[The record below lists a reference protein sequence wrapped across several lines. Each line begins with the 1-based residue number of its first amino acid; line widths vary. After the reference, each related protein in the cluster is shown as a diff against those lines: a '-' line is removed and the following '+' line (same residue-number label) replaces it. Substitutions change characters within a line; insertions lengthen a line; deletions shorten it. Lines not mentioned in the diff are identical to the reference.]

1 MNKDNH
7 VTQST
12 VLQEKHER
20 VMTLSDDGFIRM
32 GFKHLME
39 TSLSHLISV
48 NEETRF
54 IAPYTHIFGF
64 TEWVSIITPVISVG
78 WDWKLSH
85 DDRFIKIVRV
95 GQPRSN
101 LMFIDNMQ
109 CDIGL
114 NNSEELITQKID
126 MIAWEMIVKDQILKA
141 DGRSGLVLSY
151 S

>member
-1 MNKDNH
+1 MNKGNL
-7 VTQST
+7 VTHSS
-12 VLQEKHER
+12 VLQEKRER

-32 GFKHLME
+32 DFKHLME

-54 IAPYTHIFGF
+54 TAPYTHIFGF
-64 TEWVSIITPVISVG
+64 TEWVSVITPVISVG

-85 DDRFIKIVRV
+85 DDQFIKIVRV

-101 LMFIDNMQ
+101 LMFTDYMQ

-114 NNSEELITQKID
+114 NNTEELIIQKID
-126 MIAWEMIVKDQILKA
+126 MIAWEMIIKDQIFKPNS
-141 DGRSGLVLSY
+141 RSGMVLSH